1 MLRWIWIGLARTTVV
16 VGMIPGRMISGAAE
30 APTEEGEDSHVY

>member
-1 MLRWIWIGLARTTVV
+1 MLRWIWIGIARMTMF
-16 VGMIPGRMISGAAE
+16 VGMIPGTVISGAAE